1 MERAHTGPQ
10 ITARREGSPH
20 ALRPV
25 DAFVVGGDVAWETGE
40 NLWLLLSRPGEKLID
55 FFIEDE
61 DDAPSVAADP
71 APFACAG
78 VRPDGTVL
86 VGAIDWETDRFLS
99 ELLDEQEEAARR

>member
-1 MERAHTGPQ
+1 MERAHTGSHPS
-10 ITARREGSPH
+10 TRREGSPH

-25 DAFVVGGDVAWETGE
+25 DAFVVGGDVAWETGD

-61 DDAPSVAADP
+61 EGSPKSGADP
-71 APFACAG
+71 TPCACAG
-78 VRPDGTVL
+78 VRPDGTVTI
-86 VGAIDWETDRFLS
+86 GAIDWEMDRFLS